1 MSVVEDPTPLPA
13 RPRRRP
19 VPPGRVTVPWA
30 TGDPRA
36 REAAALPETDLG
48 LAERFALWC
57 GQAWRYRPGIGWMGY
72 DGTRW
77 VADEHGHTVRAAMH
91 QVVRAVVEVEADTL
105 APLSGDGR
113 RRSPRQLR
121 QAWGR
126 TLETPR
132 RVDAGLE
139 CAQTLP
145 GVSTPEPAWDAD
157 PFAVNTLTGL
167 VDLRTGDVVPHSP
180 AHLCTAV
187 VDAPYLPAAR
197 SRALDAVLTHLTG
210 GDEDV
215 RTFLQRWFGYCLTAS
230 MTAEVYLF
238 LSGAAESGKSTLF
251 SAFTTMLGTY
261 AETSAPDAFAARPAS
276 GGATPEL
283 ARLAGKRFVYVPEAG
298 GIRLDVARVKGV
310 VGGDPVVARL
320 LHRNPVTFRP
330 VCKLAF
336 TANELA
342 VIPDDDP
349 GLRRRLL
356 PLRVST
362 PVAQRD
368 STIKHTLE
376 HTVEGRAALLAF
388 AVTGAREWLRR
399 RRRPR
404 RAAAA
409 AARPRRPDHVPGR
422 DGPPHG
428 VVRRPRPPRPRRG
441 HPDRRPAR
449 RLHRLVPT
457 PRRPPR
463 PGRQGLRPAPERPW
477 APGRPRPHPR
487 QPARTDRATPPPLPG
502 RAERAV
508 RVRRRLERRRRRSRG
523 DPGRLPHHAPGG
535 HGERRRSR
543 WGRIRP

>member
-1 MSVVEDPTPLPA
+1 VSVVEDPTPLPA

-19 VPPGRVTVPWA
+19 TTPGRVTVPWPA
-30 TGDPRA
+30 SDPRT
-36 REAAALPETDLG
+36 RQAAALPETDLG

-77 VADEHGHTVRAAMH
+77 VADEHGQAVRAAMH
-91 QVVRAVVEVEADTL
+91 QVVRAVGGVEADTL
-105 APLSGDGR
+105 PPLSGDGR

-132 RVDAGLE
+132 RIDAGLE

-145 GVSTPEPAWDAD
+145 GITTGEAEWDAD
-157 PFAVNTLTGL
+157 PLAVNTLTGL
-167 VDLRTGDVVPHSP
+167 VDLRTGDVIPHDP

-197 SRALDAVLTHLTG
+197 SRALETVLTHLTG

-215 RTFLQRWFGYCLTAS
+215 RTFLQRWFGSCLTAS
-230 MTAEVYLF
+230 MTAEVFLF

-251 SAFTTMLGTY
+251 SAFTTMLGEY

-298 GIRLDVARVKGV
+298 GIRLDVTRVKQV

-356 PLRVST
+356 PLRVAT
-362 PVAQRD
+362 PVATRD

-388 AVTGAREWLRR
+388 AAAGARHWLADGADLAALRPPQHARDALTTYLAEMDPLAEWFDDRVVLDHGAATLTAVLHADYTDWCRR
-399 RRRPR
+399 
-404 RAAAA
+404 
-409 AARPRRPDHVPGR
+409 
-422 DGPPHG
+422 HG
-428 VVRRPRPPRPRRG
+428 VRRVLGVKGFAQRLSDRG
-441 HPDRRPAR
+441 HPVARDRTRGSLRERIA
-449 RLHRLVPT
+449 
-457 PRRPPR
+457 
-463 PGRQGLRPAPERPW
+463 LRPL
-477 APGRPRPHPR
+477 
-487 QPARTDRATPPPLPG
+487 PA
-502 RAERAV
+502 
-508 RVRRRLERRRRRSRG
+508 S
-523 DPGRLPHHAPGG
+523 
-535 HGERRRSR
+535 
-543 WGRIRP
+543 

>member
-1 MSVVEDPTPLPA
+1 VSVVEDPTPLPV

-19 VPPGRVTVPWA
+19 AIPGRVSVPWPG
-30 TGDPRA
+30 GDPRA
-36 REAAALPETDLG
+36 RESAALPETDLG

-57 GQAWRYRPGIGWMGY
+57 GEAWRYRPGIGWMGY

-77 VADEHGHTVRAAMH
+77 ACDEHGQRVRAAMH
-91 QVVRAVVEVEADTL
+91 QVVRAVGDLEADTL

-139 CAQTLP
+139 LAQTLP
-145 GVSTPEPAWDAD
+145 GISTPELAWDAD

-167 VDLRTGDVVPHSP
+167 VDLRTGDVTPHDP
-180 AHLCTAV
+180 AHLCTAI

-197 SRALDAVLTHLTG
+197 SRALESVLIHLTA
-210 GDEDV
+210 GDAGV
-215 RTFLQRWFGYCLTAS
+215 RTFLQRWFGLCLTAS
-230 MTAEVYLF
+230 MSPEVCLF

-251 SAFTTMLGTY
+251 SAFTTMLAGY
-261 AETSAPDAFAARPAS
+261 AETSSPDAFAQRQVS

-298 GIRLDVARVKGV
+298 GIRLDVTRVKQV

-356 PLRVST
+356 PLRVAS
-362 PVAQRD
+362 PVATRD

-388 AVTGAREWLRR
+388 AAAGARDWLADGADLAALRPPQHTRDALASYLAEMDPLADWFDDRVRVEPDAATLTAVLHADYTDWCRR
-399 RRRPR
+399 
-404 RAAAA
+404 
-409 AARPRRPDHVPGR
+409 
-422 DGPPHG
+422 HG
-428 VVRRPRPPRPRRG
+428 VRRVLGVKGFAQRLTDRG
-441 HPDRRPAR
+441 HPVARDRTRGSLRERIA
-449 RLHRLVPT
+449 
-457 PRRPPR
+457 
-463 PGRQGLRPAPERPW
+463 LRP
-477 APGRPRPHPR
+477 
-487 QPARTDRATPPPLPG
+487 LP
-502 RAERAV
+502 
-508 RVRRRLERRRRRSRG
+508 S
-523 DPGRLPHHAPGG
+523 P
-535 HGERRRSR
+535 
-543 WGRIRP
+543 